1 MAAKKRSLLS
11 SKIRKHLEEALLE
24 TLKRHIV
31 SKATGGRRKKKAP
44 ARRKKP
50 VRTKIGKKKRP
61 AARRKRRA

>member
-24 TLKRHIV
+24 ALKRHIA
-31 SKATGGRRKKKAP
+31 SKSTGGGRKKKAP

-50 VRTKIGKKKRP
+50 VGTKIGKKKRP